1 MQVGRLTPSFRRL
14 FLAEVERLSQR
25 FRPKLRDPHLQ
36 AAYDALCRVW
46 SSEHAAMMMTDIPIP
61 LDAMNLVA
69 AVDAKAELEQLS
81 AELWTL
87 QDKVSLLGETKL
99 QGQTS
104 RAG

>member
-46 SSEHAAMMMTDIPIP
+46 SSEHAAMMMSDIPIP

-69 AVDAKAELEQLS
+69 AVDTQAELTQLAAQLQMLQNQVAS
-81 AELWTL
+81 ASGRDE
-87 QDKVSLLGETKL
+87 DDAV
-99 QGQTS
+99 
-104 RAG
+104 